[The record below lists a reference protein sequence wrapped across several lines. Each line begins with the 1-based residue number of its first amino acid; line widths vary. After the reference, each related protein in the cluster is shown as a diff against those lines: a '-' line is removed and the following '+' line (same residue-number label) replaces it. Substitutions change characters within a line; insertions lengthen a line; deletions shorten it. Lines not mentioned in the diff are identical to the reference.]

1 MVGYVAG
8 DLYWGR
14 IGRVVRF
21 RCLDVYL
28 GLCDRV
34 CSCRSLLGKLWQG
47 MGRYI
52 STGDG
57 VVD

>member
-21 RCLDVYL
+21 RCLL
-28 GLCDRV
+28 GTVIGYVAVDLYWG
-34 CSCRSLLGKLWQG
+34 SCGREWVDISLLGTVW
-47 MGRYI
+47 
-52 STGDG
+52 
-57 VVD
+57 